1 MQDIGIRDVI
11 KLGGGWYESMGTEG
25 DFEVRLRSLDV
36 LVSKRSWSSLG
47 NSRRMVE
54 VGTVFRYGEKLQK

>member
-1 MQDIGIRDVI
+1 MSMVELRRGR
-11 KLGGGWYESMGTEG
+11 YESMGTEG
-25 DFEVRLRSLDV
+25 DFEVRLRLLDV

-54 VGTVFRYGEKLQK
+54 VGTVFCYSEKL

>member
-1 MQDIGIRDVI
+1 
-11 KLGGGWYESMGTEG
+11 MGTEG
-25 DFEVRLRSLDV
+25 DFEVRLRLLDV

-47 NSRRMVE
+47 NSRRMIE

>member
-1 MQDIGIRDVI
+1 MSMVELRRGR
-11 KLGGGWYESMGTEG
+11 YESMGTEG

>member
-1 MQDIGIRDVI
+1 
-11 KLGGGWYESMGTEG
+11 MGTEG
-25 DFEVRLRSLDV
+25 DFEVRLRLLDV

-54 VGTVFRYGEKLQK
+54 VGTVFCYGEKL